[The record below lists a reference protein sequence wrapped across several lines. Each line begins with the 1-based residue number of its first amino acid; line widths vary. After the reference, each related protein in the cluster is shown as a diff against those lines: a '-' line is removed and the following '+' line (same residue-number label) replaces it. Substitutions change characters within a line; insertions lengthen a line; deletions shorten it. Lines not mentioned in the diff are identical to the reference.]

1 MRRRIRLRLWF
12 VGATVVIATLVVAL
26 FAVQTLREFRRVYHD
41 LSYTEQLDIDA
52 RFINGLQVQVLDS
65 FFERTLSRDD
75 LPTDQREWLDQHA
88 DQRGDLY
95 LVTRVAAR
103 PGFQGRYRAVSD
115 LIIEIVEPETLR
127 GERYRIVPAR
137 GWVQLPGE
145 VCYGL
150 FRVQNSRR
158 LGVTFDVTTPVELRV
173 VDVITE

>member
-95 LVTRVAAR
+95 LVTRVGGPTR
-103 PGFQGRYRAVSD
+103 
-115 LIIEIVEPETLR
+115 
-127 GERYRIVPAR
+127 VPR
-137 GWVQLPGE
+137 E
-145 VCYGL
+145 VP
-150 FRVQNSRR
+150 RR
-158 LGVTFDVTTPVELRV
+158 E
-173 VDVITE
+173 